1 MLEIEKQ
8 YHMSEIKVKI
18 GFAFIRF
25 YNLCLRRIIKKY
37 KYLYCKFSSRLIGI
51 RFKSCPLSV
60 QFNGVKS
67 TNCPWCTV
75 IGENTIFGEGLY
87 LDAWDTYYF
96 KDYKSNDNE
105 MIKQSLDCQLII
117 GSGCIFG
124 AFNHITCANR
134 IIIGNNI
141 LTGKWVTITDN
152 SHGETN
158 KDMLLSNPMHRPL
171 YSKGPIIIGNNVW
184 IGDKVTILPNVRIG
198 DGAVIAANS
207 VVTKDVPSYS
217 VVGGIP
223 AKILK

>member
-1 MLEIEKQ
+1 MNKR
-8 YHMSEIKVKI
+8 KI
-18 GFAFIRF
+18 IVRFAFNRF
-25 YNLCLRRIIKKY
+25 YNLYLRRIINKF
-37 KYLYCKFSSRLIGI
+37 KYLYCKVSSILIGV

-60 QFNGVKS
+60 RFYGVKS
-67 TNCPWCTV
+67 TNCPLCTV

-96 KDYKSNDNE
+96 KDFRSNDKE
-105 MIKQSLDCQLII
+105 IKKQSLDCQLII
-117 GSGCIFG
+117 GARCNFG
-124 AFNHITCANR
+124 AYNHISCANR
-134 IIIGNNI
+134 IIIGDNL

-158 KDMLLSNPMHRPL
+158 KEMLMSNPKYRPL
-171 YSKGPIIIGNNVW
+171 YSKGPVIIGNNVW

>member
-1 MLEIEKQ
+1 MRKYVKYSTML
-8 YHMSEIKVKI
+8 V
-18 GFAFIRF
+18 FFNRF
-25 YNLCLRRIIKKY
+25 YNIHIRK
-37 KYLYCKFSSRLIGI
+37 LIGRI
-51 RFKSCPLSV
+51 KIIRLKVNSMVISTRFKSCPSSV
-60 QFNGVKS
+60 MFFGIKS
-67 TNCPWCTV
+67 TNCPWCTS

-87 LDAWDTYYF
+87 LDAWDSYYCE
-96 KDYKSNDNE
+96 NDLLDMNKNFPLK
-105 MIKQSLDCQLII
+105 KQILNSELII
-117 GSGCIFG
+117 GEGCAFG
-124 AFNHITCANR
+124 AYNHITCANK

-158 KDMLLSNPMHRPL
+158 MEMLMSNPKYRPL
-171 YSKGPIIIGNNVW
+171 YSKGPVIIGNNVW

-198 DGAVIAANS
+198 DGAIIAANS